1 MVQASAVL
9 AARRDVHL
17 ADVATPLATA
27 RYSSRFERTGQIE
40 RAAVDQD
47 DLDAADKVVAVH
59 LGWPFLDAL
68 DRGHSALVHWLIAEI
83 QSFTT
88 GRKIK
93 RKFSKKK
100 IDKLNENDFTRCS
113 RRSKI
118 CRPIGSRDSSRSS
131 ANIRRCSATRCLAGG
146 RDAVPLAV
154 GDWFGGGDGD
164 DGCLRAAIHETRSA
178 LVNSHRHKVRPP
190 RSPCRRTCRR
200 LRFAV
205 FADVEVKVDIAADN
219 RVAHA
224 PVQLFVHIRHLGVD
238 PFVQVAGHHRTDEG
252 PSPRVFRDVE
262 RIARL
267 EAEKGVACEG

>member
-1 MVQASAVL
+1 MTFPLPFLRAVIIGWVEGAALCKRQWLQCGEAIGRLQSFLANAGGVAPVVQASAVL
-9 AARRDVHL
+9 AARRAVHL

-68 DRGHSALVHWLIAEI
+68 DRGHSALVHW
-83 QSFTT
+83 
-88 GRKIK
+88 
-93 RKFSKKK
+93 
-100 IDKLNENDFTRCS
+100 
-113 RRSKI
+113 
-118 CRPIGSRDSSRSS
+118 
-131 ANIRRCSATRCLAGG
+131 
-146 RDAVPLAV
+146 LAV

-224 PVQLFVHIRHLGVD
+224 PVQPFVHTRHLGVD

-267 EAEKGVACEG
+267 EAEKGVVCEGWKSLLVSATSAVLQSGIIT